1 MSAVVQIHELSFAP
15 YIDQAQIQTRII
27 ALAKEIDA
35 QFTGKDP
42 LFLAVLNG
50 AFLFAADLIRQVNCQ
65 PEISFVKVSSYQGTQ
80 SSGRVDEL
88 IGLQT
93 SLKDRH
99 VIVLED
105 ILDTGVTMDK
115 IFTLLDSEQPASISI
130 CALLMKPE
138 AYKGKHKPDFIGFE
152 IPDAFVVG
160 YGLDY
165 KELGRELKS
174 IYQLIN

>member
-1 MSAVVQIHELSFAP
+1 MRSVVHIHDLSFAP
-15 YIDQAQIQTRII
+15 FLTESVLQARI
-27 ALAKEIDA
+27 KEMAA
-35 QFTGKDP
+35 QLNANYAGKKP
-42 LFLAVLNG
+42 IFLAVLNG
-50 AFLFAADLIRQVNCQ
+50 AFMFASDLFKVLDCQ
-65 PEISFVKVSSYQGTQ
+65 PELSFVKVSSYQGTQ

-93 SLKDRH
+93 TLKDRH
-99 VIVLED
+99 VVVVED

-138 AYKGKHKPDFIGFE
+138 AYEGKHKPDFIGFE

>member
-1 MSAVVQIHELSFAP
+1 
-15 YIDQAQIQTRII
+15 
-27 ALAKEIDA
+27 
-35 QFTGKDP
+35 
-42 LFLAVLNG
+42 
-50 AFLFAADLIRQVNCQ
+50 
-65 PEISFVKVSSYQGTQ
+65 
-80 SSGRVDEL
+80 
-88 IGLQT
+88 
-93 SLKDRH
+93 LKGRH
-99 VIVLED
+99 VVVLED

-130 CALLMKPE
+130 CALLLKPD
-138 AYKGKHKPDFIGFE
+138 AYKGKHQPHFIGFE

>member
-1 MSAVVQIHELSFAP
+1 MSAAVQIHDLSFVP
-15 YIDQAQIQTRII
+15 FIDQAQIQTRIE
-27 ALAKEIDA
+27 ALAKEIDTH
-35 QFTGKDP
+35 FTGKDP

-50 AFLFAADLIRQVNCQ
+50 AFLFAADLLRELQCK

-99 VIVLED
+99 VVVLED
-105 ILDTGVTMDK
+105 ILDTGVTMHK
-115 IFTLLDSEQPASISI
+115 IFTLLESEQPASISI
-130 CALLMKPE
+130 CTLLLKPE
-138 AYKGKHKPDFIGFE
+138 AYKGKHQPEFVGFE
-152 IPDAFVVG
+152 IPDKFVVG

-165 KELGRELKS
+165 KEYGRELKS

>member
-1 MSAVVQIHELSFAP
+1 
-15 YIDQAQIQTRII
+15 
-27 ALAKEIDA
+27 
-35 QFTGKDP
+35 
-42 LFLAVLNG
+42 
-50 AFLFAADLIRQVNCQ
+50 
-65 PEISFVKVSSYQGTQ
+65 
-80 SSGRVDEL
+80 
-88 IGLQT
+88 
-93 SLKDRH
+93 
-99 VIVLED
+99 
-105 ILDTGVTMDK
+105 MDK